1 MPIPSLAV
9 AAPYLMGNEA
19 EAEDMLRRARAVL
32 LMLIPSNS
40 RLLRD
45 LDAEELDE
53 LVPYD
58 AR

>member
-1 MPIPSLAV
+1 
-9 AAPYLMGNEA
+9 MGNEA
-19 EAEDMLRRARAVL
+19 EAEDMLRRAGAVL

-40 RLLRD
+40 RSLRD